1 MEEEQNLH
9 EEVTDEMR
17 QREVYSKISRTI
29 LNMEIENTRNFKR
42 FSDKEMANKIVK
54 LIEREVK

>member
-1 MEEEQNLH
+1 MEEEHNLH
-9 EEVTDEMR
+9 QETTDEMR

-42 FSDKEMANKIVK
+42 NSDKDMANKIVK
-54 LIEREVK
+54 LIEREIK